1 VLLGSWFAV
10 LSLNTFGQGTAMNQ
24 EAAMEL
30 VRAIERAYRGI
41 RTCEIRQELQIRDP
55 NTGKEE
61 PGQWRTCLLFDRERS
76 AFRDEDWFGESSP
89 PTVVTVCN
97 GRQLWHRDWRP
108 LYSSFVGKDGKKDR
122 TDLNPKNRVL
132 ELPVARPLD
141 FYSVVSQQHGLRG
154 SWCPLLALLMG
165 QELIPQLQWTFS
177 APDPLRCQRLERKPD
192 DLHKLIGLRIFGW
205 EKAGMVDRL
214 VFWVDPQR
222 FWIMRTEV
230 EDESGAVVRIK
241 KTTVHVTDQTFEAK
255 TFEFDTTGLTVVNSE
270 RELTVPSDIKP
281 RPSSIG
287 KAAPALRLKTLSGT
301 DYDLA
306 KDASAVVVLTFA
318 KWDRVQFRLQP
329 WIPTFHKWIANTG
342 KSASLLAVSSGQS
355 EEAVSRLWKE
365 QGLSVPVLLDKD
377 EAAKEAF
384 KVGMPQTFIVH
395 RGKII
400 QDDVIDYMQVVADVE
415 AALSL
420 EGTKRG
426 PSAKVEIP
434 PVQMVKRI
442 GQDAK
447 TSEPTSMVG
456 KTAPTIR
463 LKTLDGNDY
472 DLAKD
477 SAVVVILDFWTT
489 WCGPCRQAL
498 PSLQKFHEWTQK
510 TGQPVSLYA
519 VNCGQTDE
527 VVRELWKQK
536 QLSMTV
542 LMDKAGGVADA
553 FNVVALPKTFII
565 RQGNVVQE
573 DVATDFDTLVAT
585 VERLLPRKDSER

>member
-1 VLLGSWFAV
+1 
-10 LSLNTFGQGTAMNQ
+10 
-24 EAAMEL
+24 
-30 VRAIERAYRGI
+30 
-41 RTCEIRQELQIRDP
+41 
-55 NTGKEE
+55 
-61 PGQWRTCLLFDRERS
+61 
-76 AFRDEDWFGESSP
+76 
-89 PTVVTVCN
+89 
-97 GRQLWHRDWRP
+97 
-108 LYSSFVGKDGKKDR
+108 
-122 TDLNPKNRVL
+122 
-132 ELPVARPLD
+132 
-141 FYSVVSQQHGLRG
+141 
-154 SWCPLLALLMG
+154 
-165 QELIPQLQWTFS
+165 
-177 APDPLRCQRLERKPD
+177 
-192 DLHKLIGLRIFGW
+192 
-205 EKAGMVDRL
+205 
-214 VFWVDPQR
+214 
-222 FWIMRTEV
+222 
-230 EDESGAVVRIK
+230 
-241 KTTVHVTDQTFEAK
+241 
-255 TFEFDTTGLTVVNSE
+255 
-270 RELTVPSDIKP
+270 
-281 RPSSIG
+281 
-287 KAAPALRLKTLSGT
+287 
-301 DYDLA
+301 
-306 KDASAVVVLTFA
+306 
-318 KWDRVQFRLQP
+318 
-329 WIPTFHKWIANTG
+329 
-342 KSASLLAVSSGQS
+342 
-355 EEAVSRLWKE
+355 
-365 QGLSVPVLLDKD
+365 
-377 EAAKEAF
+377 
-384 KVGMPQTFIVH
+384 MPQTFIVH

-573 DVATDFDTLVAT
+573 DVVTDFDTLVAT